1 MRSLVVLRITIL
13 QRSEFLRAPVVVRR
27 WEGDGSAYTSVSR
40 ITIALSPPIM
50 GRRAPAEGFQAENS
64 SYATDSAMVQC
75 GDFLGYVVFNN
86 DGES

>member
-13 QRSEFLRAPVVVRR
+13 QRSEFLQGPVVVRS

-50 GRRAPAEGFQAENS
+50 GSRAPKGRFQAENT
-64 SYATDSAMVQC
+64 SYATEYRESLMIYI
-75 GDFLGYVVFNN
+75 GKLMGYVV
-86 DGES
+86 